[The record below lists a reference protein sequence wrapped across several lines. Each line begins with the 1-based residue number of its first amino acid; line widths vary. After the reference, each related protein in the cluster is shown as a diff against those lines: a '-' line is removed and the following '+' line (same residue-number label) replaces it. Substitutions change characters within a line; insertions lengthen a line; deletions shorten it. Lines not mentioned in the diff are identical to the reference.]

1 MFKSKRVELAAR
13 YYLSQSEGACSYES
27 DQPAGMRYPKD
38 RLLKGSAQKECE
50 VGGDCQAGSEYDLN
64 EMTVMCESG
73 PDASPL
79 GQCEIV
85 VCPLDC
91 ILCPRQSSI
100 YNVVVKS

>member
-1 MFKSKRVELAAR
+1 VRER
-13 YYLSQSEGACSYES
+13 
-27 DQPAGMRYPKD
+27 QPAGIRYPED
-38 RLLKGSAQKECE
+38 RLLKGSAQKECQ

-79 GQCEIV
+79 GQCEMGV
-85 VCPLDC
+85 VCPPDC
-91 ILCPRQSSI
+91 ILYPRYSSI